1 MRRRTAWRLGALL
14 VGAVVLAFCLRYV
27 LTSFRWGEVLRIVK
41 HANLLWLLGAGSA
54 SILAYWSL
62 RALRWFAIL
71 RNLGTRVRF
80 GELYVC
86 CAASLGIATVTPF
99 QSGEMLKIELL
110 KRHGAFERTAGYG
123 AFAVERVLDLLTV
136 VSAAAVCVLAEVS
149 TDLSRTAALLVLVV
163 LAAVVLAMVL
173 AVSRLKPGG
182 KPGEFLRNV
191 AASLRG
197 WPTATAAV
205 ILTAAAW
212 SLVVVGWQ
220 VSLHSI
226 GVDVGFFRV
235 LTLMTVVTLAAIL
248 SFIPGGLGVSEA
260 GSAQILMK
268 LGQPAAAAQA
278 GAILIRSY
286 GMLVVLLGLA
296 HLVVWL
302 VMRSRNV
309 PSSSGT
315 SLE

>member
-1 MRRRTAWRLGALL
+1 MRRITAWRLGTLL

-27 LTSFRWGEVLRIVK
+27 LTSFRWGDVLRIVK
-41 HANLLWLLGAGSA
+41 HANLLWLLGAGAA
-54 SILAYWSL
+54 SIVVYWIL
-62 RALRWFAIL
+62 RALRWFTIL
-71 RNLGTRVRF
+71 RNLGIRVRF

-110 KRHGAFERTAGYG
+110 KRHGALQRTAGYG

-136 VSAAAVCVLAEVS
+136 VSAAAVCVLAEAS
-149 TDLSRTAALLVLVV
+149 PGLSRAAVLLALGIVV
-163 LAAVVLAMVL
+163 AVVLGGVL
-173 AVSRLKPGG
+173 AVSKLKPGG

-197 WPTATAAV
+197 WATATAA
-205 ILTAAAW
+205 IALTAAAW

-220 VSLHSI
+220 LSLHSI

-235 LTLMTVVTLAAIL
+235 LTLMTVVTLAGIL

-268 LGQPAAAAQA
+268 FGQSAATAQA
-278 GAILIRSY
+278 GAILIRCY

-296 HLVVWL
+296 HLAVWL
-302 VMRSRNV
+302 AMRSRNV
-309 PSSSGT
+309 PASSGA